1 MAYWNEQ
8 LVNSTVPLY
17 HHLAKLWAVS
27 YISRFS
33 ACPVARYRQP
43 EQFVERYMSKPFVA
57 IVMGS
62 DSDLPVMEA
71 SFAVLRNF
79 DIPFEARIT
88 SAHRTP
94 EVTKDYVKSAE
105 QRGCVVFIAAAG
117 MAAHLAG
124 AVSAATVKP
133 VIGVPMNAS
142 LDGLDAL
149 LSTVQMPAGIPVA
162 TVAIG
167 KAGAKN
173 AAYLAAQILSTVDES
188 LADKLRAEREANA
201 QEIARKDA
209 ALQQSLS
216 SQANA

>member
-1 MAYWNEQ
+1 
-8 LVNSTVPLY
+8 
-17 HHLAKLWAVS
+17 
-27 YISRFS
+27 
-33 ACPVARYRQP
+33 
-43 EQFVERYMSKPFVA
+43 MSKPFVA

-71 SFAVLRNF
+71 CFDVLRSF
-79 DIPFEARIT
+79 DVPFEARIT

-94 EVTKDYVKSAE
+94 EVTKEFVKDAE
-105 QRGCVVFIAAAG
+105 QRGCAVFIAAAG

-124 AVSAATVKP
+124 AVSATTVRP

-162 TVAIG
+162 SVAIG

-173 AAYLAAQILSTVDES
+173 AAYLATQILSVSDS
-188 LADKLRAEREANA
+188 ALAEKLVAERASNAEAIYA
-201 QEIARKDA
+201 KDA
-209 ALQQSLS
+209 ALQEQLK
-216 SQANA
+216 A